1 MRKLISHSEIV
12 DMAKNIGAKLSTKF
26 KDSYPVVVCVLK
38 GATPFHSE
46 LIKHMNIDM
55 EVDYIHVSSYV
66 GTESTG
72 VITFKKDLDANITN
86 RDVIIVEDI
95 VDTGLT
101 LTQLE
106 KELVKRNPKSITYV
120 TMLDKPSKRKV
131 EFAPDYIGATI
142 DDLFVIGFGLDLD
155 GKYRNL
161 TDVYVYNE
169 D

>member
-1 MRKLISHSEIV
+1 MRRLITHDEIV
-12 DMAKNIGAKLSTKF
+12 SMAKSIGDTLSDKYR
-26 KDSYPVVVCVLK
+26 DAYPVVVGVLK
-38 GATPFHSE
+38 GAVPFHSE
-46 LIKHMNIDM
+46 LIKHMDIDM
-55 EVDYIHVSSYV
+55 EVDYMHVSSYS
-66 GTESTG
+66 GTASTG
-72 VITFKKDLDANITN
+72 VVTFNKDIDTDILD

-101 LTQLE
+101 LSRLDAVL
-106 KELVKRNPKSITYV
+106 KARKPRSITYV

-131 EFAPDYIGATI
+131 DFTPDYIGRSI

-161 TDVYVYNE
+161 QDVYVYDE